1 MENTNRT
8 TEAARQARNAYMR
21 AWRKANPERV
31 KAINERYWLKRAQQ
45 SETKA
50 EAEQRSNAQEG

>member
-1 MENTNRT
+1 MQNTNRT
-8 TEAARQARNAYMR
+8 IEAARQARNAYMR

-45 SETKA
+45 AAATA
-50 EAEQRSNAQEG
+50 EAAQRDEAQEG